1 MDCEDVRHL
10 VAKWI
15 KEADRMERAMQEAD
29 HLTQMGRAALLHQ
42 ATAMRGCAE
51 ELQVWS
57 ELR

>member
-15 KEADRMERAMQEAD
+15 KEAERMERAMGQS
-29 HLTQMGRAALLHQ
+29 HLTAMGRAALLHQ

-51 ELQVWS
+51 DLQVWS